1 MCYIWNYYIVNKVS
15 TSCKQCFFWMF
26 WMSNGLHW
34 TRSEGIAY
42 RSMFRHLWWMLFN
55 RGEEKKEQ
63 RWSMKRRMNRGLDQR
78 RRHCVFYS
86 YRPLAPSVG
95 SKPEQ
100 PELQSSPNSPVTKRE
115 DAERGREV
123 KHRWT
128 KRVKIWGHTFCMYM
142 LQWSHKGVPPPSA
155 SLSSFNLSIA
165 WALSVIYEKFDLTKK
180 KNAVCVGTGRMLS
193 SWRGSR
199 LCSSDLERQLE
210 MNCNTTTK
218 QCSCVP

>member
-1 MCYIWNYYIVNKVS
+1 MRGKQFLRSLMEEVWEYCQNLTLMLIWAWLGETGWTKKRGLIWNFPFPLDVLNVKWPALNKKWGNSIPINVQASLVNAV
-15 TSCKQCFFWMF
+15 QQ
-26 WMSNGLHW
+26 
-34 TRSEGIAY
+34 R
-42 RSMFRHLWWMLFN
+42 
-55 RGEEKKEQ
+55 RGKEQ

-128 KRVKIWGHTFCMYM
+128 ERVKIWEHTFCMYM

-155 SLSSFNLSIA
+155 SLSSFNLSIV
-165 WALSVIYEKFDLTKK
+165 WALSVIYEKYDLTKK
-180 KNAVCVGTGRMLS
+180 
-193 SWRGSR
+193 
-199 LCSSDLERQLE
+199 
-210 MNCNTTTK
+210 
-218 QCSCVP
+218 